1 MLSEHQIVSFAISL
15 RKLSKDS
22 KKRPLKALFY
32 FPDENSTGIAPTRL
46 IVEKDRDLTEGMKVT
61 VNWQGEKVLAEILA
75 LNGNLALKVFMLI
88 LCTSHTH
95 IDPRILISQFS
106 TSALQYMYLLQLKL
120 SIFLS

>member
-1 MLSEHQIVSFAISL
+1 MLSEHQIVSFAMSL

-22 KKRPLKALFY
+22 KKHPLKALFY

-75 LNGNLALKVFMLI
+75 LNGNLGLKVFMLI

-95 IDPRILISQFS
+95 IDPSILISQFS